1 MKSDWQDYV
10 SQFCST
16 ANVVTIER
24 PAAVRLGIHS
34 PDMDTINDQFGEK
47 IAAEILGDCPPRRA
61 RIRPFRVMRCA
72 ITKESFRRIYL
83 ESSLSISDEDKQYWY
98 STFDV
103 SGYSDDM
110 PVLGVSYAEAI
121 TFCSLVG
128 GRLLREEEFEFLLRG
143 RQRSGF
149 LGYQASRSLTQ
160 GTVKD
165 ILMDV
170 IPVDS
175 PDLAC
180 SSQAVKGLWGNVRE
194 LVQGAYGPDYWL
206 RGPVIKP
213 LGRRDK
219 IFYSGLRIE
228 MNEDYLSGAMVG
240 MRCYNLEPAGFRVA
254 FDL

>member
-1 MKSDWQDYV
+1 MKPDYEEYIRQAYSDAEMV
-10 SQFCST
+10 
-16 ANVVTIER
+16 AIER
-24 PAAVRLGIHS
+24 PATVRLGIHL
-34 PDMDTINDQFGEK
+34 PDVTAISDEFGKK
-47 IAAEILGDCPPRRA
+47 IAAEILSDCPPRRA

-72 ITKESFRRIYL
+72 ITKENFRRTYL
-83 ESSLSISDEDKQYWY
+83 ESSLPIPDQDKLYWH
-98 STFDV
+98 STFDI
-103 SGYSDDM
+103 SGYSDDK

-121 TFCSLVG
+121 TFCSLLG

-143 RQRSGF
+143 RHRCSF
-149 LGYQASRSLTQ
+149 LGHQASRSLTQ
-160 GTVKD
+160 GTVKE
-165 ILMDV
+165 ILPEV

-180 SSQAVKGLWGNVRE
+180 SSQGVKGLWGNVRE

-219 IFYSGLRIE
+219 ILYSGLRIE

-240 MRCYNLEPAGFRVA
+240 MRCHNLEPAGFRVA